1 MVKIVLLIAA
11 LLVGGCCADNRVRV
25 EPGSKVDR
33 QSQLYRDILLEVIR
47 ARQLEIE
54 YQGYL
59 KWLAQQGDN
68 GVTNGTDF
76 QGY

>member
-33 QSQLYRDILLEVIR
+33 QSQLYKDILSRVIR
-47 ARQLEIE
+47 ERIMEHEWQE
-54 YQGYL
+54 YQ
-59 KWLAQQGDN
+59 KWAAQQGYN

-76 QGY
+76 